1 MMGDGSVAFDPGDL
15 PPIDGYKLLT
25 GLVVPRPIG
34 WIGTRA
40 PDGTANLAPF
50 SFFNAVAATPP
61 ILVFSPMGPSHTPKD
76 TLANVR
82 ATRVFTHNVV
92 TEDVMEAMNLTAAN
106 LAAHEDEFEHAGLTA
121 VPSDLIDAPRVGE
134 ARASFECRVLQ
145 ILELGRPPMSG
156 NLVVGEVIRIHIDPD
171 LLDGTRIRQD
181 ALGAVGRMAGMEY
194 THTTDLFSI
203 TRPR

>member
-1 MMGDGSVAFDPGDL
+1 MMGAGSITFDPAEL
-15 PPIDGYKLLT
+15 PALDGYKLLT

-40 PDGTANLAPF
+40 PDGTPNLAPY

-61 ILVFSPMGPSHTPKD
+61 MVVFSPLGPAHTPKD

-82 ATRVFTHNVV
+82 ATMVFTHNVV
-92 TEDVMEAMNLTAAN
+92 TEDVMNAMNETAAT
-106 LAAHEDEFEHAGLTA
+106 LPPHEDEFEHAGLTA
-121 VPSDLIDAPRVGE
+121 VPSDLIDAPRVAE
-134 ARASFECRVLQ
+134 ARASFECRVTE

-156 NLVVGEVIRIHIDPD
+156 NLVIGEVVRFHVDPD
-171 LLDGTRIRQD
+171 LLDGTRVLHD
-181 ALGAVGRMAGMEY
+181 VLKAVGRMAGMEY
-194 THTTDLFSI
+194 SRTTERFAI